1 MILLVVFPLLI
12 LQRLPQDLLSTTVG
26 LKEMSYVHE
35 NVVMIGRIHVQSL
48 LASGANFCLAEVEVG
63 GAESSIST
71 EKSEILYS
79 IQSRGELGEL
89 VVGVILH

>member
-1 MILLVVFPLLI
+1 MILLVVFPPLI

-48 LASGANFCLAEVEVG
+48 LASEA
-63 GAESSIST
+63 
-71 EKSEILYS
+71 KW
-79 IQSRGELGEL
+79 R
-89 VVGVILH
+89 